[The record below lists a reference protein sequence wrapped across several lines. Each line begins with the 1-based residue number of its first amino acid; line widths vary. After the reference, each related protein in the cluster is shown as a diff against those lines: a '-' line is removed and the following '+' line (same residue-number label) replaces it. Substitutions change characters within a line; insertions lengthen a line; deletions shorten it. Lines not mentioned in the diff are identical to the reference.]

1 MSVVVAQDVLDKIA
15 AYDVPTISNA
25 IEFFGL
31 RPRTEGFA
39 GPTVRSQFG
48 ESTTRIGFA
57 STARVS
63 AVQPPT
69 DEQKGLLGEH
79 FKSVREAPKPTFAVV
94 EDIDESPVG
103 SFWGEVNATVHLS
116 LGCVG
121 VVTNGGVRDL
131 EEVRALGFGYYAS
144 CVLVSHGYIHVEAV
158 GTPVT
163 IAGLTVNPG
172 DLLAA
177 DQHGVVSIPLEI
189 VDRLPAACAHAA
201 AAERPVL
208 DPCERVL
215 KEGKLADVEDL
226 VSWRAEMVK
235 LRNSFQG

>member
-1 MSVVVAQDVLDKIA
+1 MSHAIDQEVLDRIA
-15 AYDVPTISNA
+15 TYDVPTISNA

-31 RPRTEGFA
+31 RSRIEGFA
-39 GPTVRSQFG
+39 GPSVRSMFA
-48 ESTTRIGFA
+48 ESITRIGFA
-57 STARVS
+57 STAKVS
-63 AVQPPT
+63 ASQPPT
-69 DEQKGLLGEH
+69 DDQKGLLGQH
-79 FKSVREAPKPTFAVV
+79 FESVREAPKPTLAVIQ
-94 EDIDESPVG
+94 DTDQRPVG

-131 EEVRALGFGYYAS
+131 EEVRSLGFGYYAS

-158 GTPVT
+158 GVPVT
-163 IAGLTVNPG
+163 IDGLAVNPG

-189 VDRLPAACAHAA
+189 ANRLPAACAHAA

-208 DPCERVL
+208 DPCERLL
-215 KEGKLADVEDL
+215 KEGKLADVNDL
-226 VSWRAEMVK
+226 VSWRKEMVK

>member
-1 MSVVVAQDVLDKIA
+1 VQDLD
-15 AYDVPTISNA
+15 P
-25 IEFFGL
+25 
-31 RPRTEGFA
+31 
-39 GPTVRSQFG
+39 
-48 ESTTRIGFA
+48 
-57 STARVS
+57 
-63 AVQPPT
+63 
-69 DEQKGLLGEH
+69 
-79 FKSVREAPKPTFAVV
+79 
-94 EDIDESPVG
+94 SPVG

-131 EEVRALGFGYYAS
+131 EEVRSLGFGYYAS
-144 CVLVSHGYIHVEAV
+144 CVLVSHGYIHVEEV

-163 IAGLTVNPG
+163 IAGLTVNPR

-189 VDRLPAACAHAA
+189 AERLPAACAHAA

-215 KEGKLADVEDL
+215 KEGKLADVDDL
-226 VSWRAEMVK
+226 VFWRAEMVK
-235 LRNSFQG
+235 LRNSFSG